1 MINSI
6 YYRVFLNNPLK
17 EVSNISKKYFQ
28 IDLKK
33 CKLLGAGC
41 EGKVYLTPEG
51 HALKIFNNG
60 KKCYHEHSL
69 LKKVDGSK
77 YFPKI
82 IETKDNYMLREYVG
96 GKSLDDYL
104 KKNTLTE
111 KLAVNLIEL
120 IEEFQKLGF
129 KRLDMA
135 PRHIFVQHGEGIKV
149 IDPRKCFTKR
159 VKFPYILLKY
169 LEKQNQL
176 DKFLIVLIKVRPK
189 LAEEWIKLINR
200 YL

>member
-1 MINSI
+1 
-6 YYRVFLNNPLK
+6 LNNPLK
-17 EVSNISKKYFQ
+17 EVSNISKKYFE

-33 CKLLGAGC
+33 CKLLGEGC

-51 HALKIFNNG
+51 YALKIFKNK
-60 KKCYHEHSL
+60 KKCKQEYYL
-69 LKKVDGSK
+69 LKKVEGSK
-77 YFPKI
+77 YFPKV
-82 IETKDNYMLREYVG
+82 IEIEDNYMLREYVG
-96 GKSLDDYL
+96 GKSLEDYL
-104 KKNTLTE
+104 KKNKLSE

-120 IEEFQKLGF
+120 IEEFQRLGF

-135 PRHIFVQHGEGIKV
+135 PRHIFVQHGERIKV

-159 VKFPYILLKY
+159 IKFPYILLKY
-169 LEKQNQL
+169 LEKEKKL
-176 DKFLIVLIKVRPK
+176 EKFITILIKERPK